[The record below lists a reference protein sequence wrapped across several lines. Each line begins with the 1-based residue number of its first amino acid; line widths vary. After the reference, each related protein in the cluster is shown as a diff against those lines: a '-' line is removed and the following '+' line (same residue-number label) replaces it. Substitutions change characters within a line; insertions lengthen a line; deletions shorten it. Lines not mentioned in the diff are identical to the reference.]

1 VTVVALSK
9 SADCRPSRRHWSAH
23 RHRGGKDGLFVAS
36 TSTPAAQAQNQAGLP
51 VPSTSTS
58 TIRASH
64 VLQLASSCCRE
75 RRQTWPSTPDRLQ
88 AAGGLGTDGALI
100 LGPWCRWKMVNLFCC
115 RNWDE
120 VRNNKVL
127 VVAAKVLLALVPN
140 VAAQPRSASEHQI
153 WFHGDMFGGNEF
165 EQSANR
171 LERFTRADRRKISLR
186 STVSRCGLA
195 ARASAQARLASCTR
209 RCMIT
214 ARPQFV
220 PAQRWSRVQS

>member
-1 VTVVALSK
+1 MSRVIGDSRRPVE

-36 TSTPAAQAQNQAGLP
+36 TSTAAAQAQNQAGLP
-51 VPSTSTS
+51 VPSTS

-75 RRQTWPSTPDRLQ
+75 RRQTWPSTPDRLH
-88 AAGGLGTDGALI
+88 AAGGLGTDGAPI

-127 VVAAKVLLALVPN
+127 DVAAKVLLVLVPN

-153 WFHGDMFGGNEF
+153 WFHGDMFDTATNLSNL
-165 EQSANR
+165 QIASNVSPAPI
-171 LERFTRADRRKISLR
+171 AAKISLR

-195 ARASAQARLASCTR
+195 ARASAQAARLASCTR

-214 ARPQFV
+214 ARP
-220 PAQRWSRVQS
+220 